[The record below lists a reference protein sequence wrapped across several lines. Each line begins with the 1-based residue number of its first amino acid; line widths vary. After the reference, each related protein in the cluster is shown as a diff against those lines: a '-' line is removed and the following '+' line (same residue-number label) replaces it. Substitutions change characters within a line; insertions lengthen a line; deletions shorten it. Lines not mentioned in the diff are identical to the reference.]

1 MGRRVKQLTLILVL
15 VFAVSVAASTA
26 FAGGSSVL
34 SGHTAQPPVSQS
46 LGAGPAKKGKITPST
61 SSSPGTLPFTGADL
75 GIAGAVALVLLA
87 AGGTLR
93 RAGRQKR

>member
-1 MGRRVKQLTLILVL
+1 VKHLTLILVL
-15 VFAVSVAASTA
+15 VFAVSVAAPTA

-34 SGHTAQPPVSQS
+34 SGHTAQPPAAQT
-46 LGAGPAKKGKITPST
+46 LGAGPAKKGKVTPSTT

-75 GIAGAVALVLLA
+75 GIAGALALVLLA